1 MPIRAQLFDGTV
13 LEFPDN
19 TDPGVIQ
26 STAKR
31 MTAEIKGG
39 MPAPERTFGDTAKD
53 IGITALK
60 GAIGLPQAFVGLA
73 DIPTGGRVG
82 KALEGAGL
90 RFSEAQKALEEAY
103 SPAQKEAMRRVSEAK
118 GFLPTVK
125 EAVMNPS
132 VPLAAIGESLP
143 QMLGGAG
150 IARGLISKGI
160 PAIAAVG
167 AGEGVLGAG
176 SAAAQMR
183 AESPEGLLT
192 PKQSLAA
199 LGLGAGTAV
208 LGAAG
213 AKFAKSLGL
222 ADVDTLIAKGGA
234 EAAQAA
240 NAKTGFMRSVVG
252 SGLAEGAFEEMP
264 QSAQEQMWQNWAG
277 DKPIFSGVPEAAAMG
292 LVTGTVM
299 GGTAGGIS
307 AMAKPEAPKE
317 TEFDKRRKE
326 MQSAAPAAQYFD
338 QASPLENPYGNIPAD
353 LMPDVTEEINAARS
367 KRKQAPLDSFSI
379 EDVVNAGIPQERV
392 DTLLSG
398 TLEKAGLFPDQ
409 EVAPQDVLDAAADR
423 GINPDQPGFRDF
435 LRRATGS
442 ENLDQMSPVQRV
454 AAFGAIQNLPEG
466 VDALPTGTNAR
477 SFTEAQYK
485 KGLKAIRSAISGGAS
500 RDSLL
505 ARIHKAG
512 IKNPQDAQ
520 SILQN
525 AIREGQVGAISTPAF
540 AVFDD
545 YGKVVRTYDDRG
557 LADRA
562 ADRLN
567 GSVAEVNQ
575 TSYVPP
581 GQTEISAGEATGY
594 QIKVGDSVLAEAKT
608 PEEIDQKA
616 DRLGQIRERIA
627 ASRQNKVDQL
637 RQQAQRNTEGLEELE
652 ARGLSG
658 TPKYAKKQKQ
668 IAADNAKIDRQIGQL
683 TKEAEDAARP
693 MFVSAIRPKVK
704 LAAKAA
710 PAKPAAKPTEAPEIA
725 ALRQKLLPALRR
737 FGLEGVGLR
746 VVKSI
751 EDGGAGADGAYANR
765 LIQIALSAENP
776 MGVMRHEVIHALK
789 ELGAFKP
796 REWRALEKQAK
807 SEWIGKFIEQPGLM
821 ERYQQVYQEQT
832 GSLEGFDEYIAEEA
846 IAEAFKYFDQT
857 KPPVGLIGNL
867 FNRLRNF
874 FASLRNAMQGAGFQ
888 TAEDVLGRIEE
899 GKVKPVKAEAPAAAE
914 ARYSV
919 KPTKKRDTDVTR
931 GADEIAAMDAD
942 VRDDTSPSDMPGGYH
957 AYSYYEARKL
967 QPKPSTK
974 LKRVTENNSHVL
986 WESAD
991 YIANVDG
998 ELFSVTKQEDPD
1010 DPDND
1015 DAFVYAF
1022 ERLSDPVKDSRMIET
1037 IVSTPEELFDEIR
1050 DFMGDDLASLD
1061 KESWEKEMRKRLGL
1075 PPLSGTK
1082 EKKSK
1087 FSLITDDKRPFD
1099 MKGIRIYNREIEA
1112 LVKKVGDRIAGMQS
1126 GKTLADVKAA
1136 VNKLRQYSKEGSK
1149 GAEWYE
1155 RSAKAVLDMFNGD
1168 KVLAEKFFQII
1179 AITSANTEVAANFT
1193 KTYNAWRQFAE
1204 NKPIKAG
1211 TQNENKKIEALLYF
1225 GIDWDGRKTNTFYK
1239 NLMEAMEGTDSG
1251 RSTIDL
1257 HMARMLFDR
1266 NSPTDAQYQLA
1277 ENMVRLLATKA
1288 KFPARQVQAASW
1300 VTQKAKTLF
1309 SDYRRRGLKKKLSD
1323 KELREYA
1330 FERAIV
1336 DYAHLIERKKAGLP
1350 VTDALRE
1357 PSEEKRAMTQ
1367 TITGEAIPSVK
1378 TEMGEIASMSR
1389 KIKTEITDNVI
1400 NQNFVDKIAQAIGV
1414 ASRVRT
1420 TTGSGG
1426 YEGAIT
1432 PNIIVQVVNKNPE
1445 IAEIDARAISAAMMY
1460 VFKQDAVPFFKA
1472 DPRRIGMDQ
1481 FGYKIKFARD
1491 KLTATQEKKLFEA
1504 LRGIMGSGAGYTKMA
1519 GNEMVMIN
1527 YRGEDGNPFLMPDGA
1542 FVEAIKQF
1550 RDAAENIT
1558 GVGEVEQFGVQSE
1571 YPYHDWENDPSGAG
1585 LIFGIQG
1592 SAGGRP
1598 AIQQRLDNL
1607 RKSFVDSARES
1618 VRSAGIT
1625 PKFSLTASGRRADD
1639 PRYGRRVTTD
1649 TIDVDGQER
1658 PTRTSSG
1665 TLIFPTEE
1673 GVRNFW
1679 RWFGDSVFVDDQ
1691 GRPMVMY
1698 HGTAADI
1705 DEFIP
1710 RQANAIFI
1718 TPRVGFAADFNKG
1731 VLGGVATW
1739 SEGWMV
1745 DNYEDIL
1752 TPEQIE
1758 RAKLKALSEIDAE
1771 TKKDYK
1777 LTPKSHHS
1785 AFVETAE
1792 FNQALLDEMPSR
1804 ANVIPLFVKAENP
1817 FNYDNP
1823 NHIRQ
1828 VVDRLFLDSGVD
1840 LETDPNGLIR
1850 FEDENGSIADKQYS
1864 ENEVYK
1870 MLSKGYW
1877 PLIEQKETQ
1886 EAIRGLGFDGFS
1898 VQEALTKNYAVY
1910 DSSQLKSAV
1919 GNTGEFSP
1927 EKKGIRYS
1935 ISSSRELFDPKEIK
1949 KHSHTPNKGRTKLI
1963 DMNIDDFLRLST
1975 PGYVKSKEA
1984 DVEKALNS
1992 GEKLRELPSIVA
2004 YQEDGKGDLIVDG
2017 NNDPRREGINNHEGR
2032 HRARALKKRGY
2043 STMPVLLTTNIRFSE
2058 QQDPEK
2064 FDYIED
2070 WPKKII
2076 GYDGN
2081 TAAFPVKREDADK
2094 DYQTPEKSD
2103 IRYSI
2108 AQTKTPE
2115 FKRWFGES
2123 KAVDAQGNPN
2133 VFWRGDAPVNS
2144 QLDKPGG
2151 FLRSD
2156 VKREGIQHPDVIEI
2170 NERRPAIYLS
2180 DESRADWYATSVGS
2194 QNYARPFYV
2203 RAINTATPEIL
2214 RELVRA
2220 QGEGFDG
2227 NSSRRTASH
2236 LTAAEVE
2243 LLKANGYDSIE
2254 GPMQGG
2260 GNELAVFSPEQIK
2273 SAVGNRGTFDAN
2285 NPNIRFSFRN
2295 DIKSKLGQG
2304 ALSAIDRTTSARQG
2318 NFSQRLASA
2327 FSPDSFTKLRRQMV
2341 NKYAA
2346 LERNSKRVADRYG
2359 ESRLLA
2365 DQSAIAAALMSD
2377 RAAGIAAE
2385 SFKNG
2390 VPVYAK
2396 GYTKVDDLG
2405 GKVKGLIPIL
2415 EPLMKYNDPFVFQ
2428 AFQFY
2433 SATRRGA
2440 RLLVEGR
2447 EKLLTPQDIRF
2458 GKQLEQTYPEFKAA
2472 FDEYQKYNRGLV
2484 KFLVDTGVLS
2494 EEMGKKWAMY
2504 ADYIP
2509 FYRQADGEETIGPQI
2524 FNNLAGVKPTQ
2535 RLKGGEFKLDDFL
2548 ETVVRNTRSAI
2559 EQGMKNVAAQRAVKD
2574 AIDLNSPGKNDYAKR
2589 MPPGTAG
2596 APDIVTVREK
2606 GKDVQY
2612 QVADP
2617 LLVETMKGLYMPNP
2631 YETILKIVGF
2641 PTRMLR
2647 ELVTKMPD
2655 FMLANLMRDSM
2666 SAWVTSG
2673 TKFKPVI
2680 DSFKQAGNALVGSS
2694 PEIKA
2699 IKAAGIGT
2707 GYEFSG
2713 DVKSTAIEFAKE
2725 LRKASGKRKVSE
2737 IALLPVTKVWDLL
2750 DAGSNA
2756 SDLATRAEIHKRT
2769 MEETGNEAEAAFRAL
2784 EVMNFSR
2791 MGSSPLVQI
2800 LSATVPF
2807 FNARVQ
2813 GLDLLYRAGMGDLA
2827 QANRDAAHKAFKVRA
2842 LTLFALS
2849 IAYWMMASDSDEYK
2863 KANEETRDNNW
2874 IIGSVRIPIPFEI
2887 GVLFKVI
2894 PERMMG
2900 YLFGTD
2906 TGKDVKESAKRN
2918 IISTLSM
2925 NPVPQAVLPILENYI
2940 DYSFFTGRGIIP
2952 RGMEDVAPQF
2962 QETSGTSILAKKIG
2976 AATEY
2981 SPIKVDNLING
2992 YFGAFGTYMSMGIDS
3007 MLRTASDP
3015 VKPAMGLEQMPVIK
3029 RFYASPLAGGTKEAF
3044 FDLKDRIGEVTRTQ
3058 NFLMESGRYE
3068 ELAAYMKENGKLID
3082 AKSWVSRTDKELK
3095 NVRGLIRATSNL
3107 TERDITPEEKREA
3120 LNSLRR
3126 SENYLTEQSRILK
3139 KNLMQ

>member
-1 MPIRAQLFDGTV
+1 MPRNVTVTFEDGTSHV
-13 LEFPDN
+13 YQNAPDDITPAQVEARAAKEFSRRVVGLN
-19 TDPGVIQ
+19 
-26 STAKR
+26 
-31 MTAEIKGG
+31 GG
-39 MPAPERTFGDTAKD
+39 RGEAAPAPERTFGDTAKD

-60 GAIGLPQAFVGLA
+60 GAIGLPQAFAGLA
-73 DIPTGGRVG
+73 DIPTGGRVS

-103 SPAQKEAMRRVSEAK
+103 SPAQKEAMRRVGAAQ

-125 EAVMNPS
+125 EAIVNPS

-150 IARGLISKGI
+150 IARGLIAKGV

-167 AGEGVLGAG
+167 AGEGALGAG

-183 AESPEGLLT
+183 AESPEGSLT
-192 PKQSLAA
+192 PKQSAAA
-199 LGLGAGTAV
+199 LGLGAGAAV
-208 LGAAG
+208 LGAAV
-213 AKFAKSLGL
+213 AKFAKSIGL

-240 NAKTGFMRSVVG
+240 NAKMGFMKSVVG

-277 DKPIFSGVPEAAAMG
+277 DKPIFSGVPEAAGMG
-292 LVTGTVM
+292 LVTGAIM
-299 GGTAGGIS
+299 GGTAGGVT
-307 AMAKPEAPKE
+307 AMGKPEAPKE

-326 MQSAAPAAQYFD
+326 MESAAPAAQYFD

-379 EDVVNAGIPQERV
+379 EDAVNAGIPQERV

-423 GINPDQPGFRDF
+423 GVNPDQPGFKDF

-442 ENLDQMSPVQRV
+442 EDLDQMSPVQRV

-466 VDALPTGTNAR
+466 VDTLPTGTNAR
-477 SFTEAQYK
+477 SFTEGQYK
-485 KGLKAIRSAISGGAS
+485 SGLKAIRSSISGGAS

-505 ARIHKAG
+505 ASIQKAG

-525 AIREGQVGAISTPAF
+525 AIREGQVGAISTPAY

-557 LADRA
+557 LADQA

-567 GSVAEVNQ
+567 GSVTEVSQ

-581 GQTEISAGEATGY
+581 GQTEIPSGEATGY
-594 QIKVGDSVLAEAKT
+594 QIRVGDSVLASAKT

-627 ASRQNKVDQL
+627 ASRQSKVDQL
-637 RQQAQRNTEGLEELE
+637 RQQALRNTESLEELE
-652 ARGLSG
+652 ARGLSE
-658 TPKYAKKQKQ
+658 TTEYAKKQKQ
-668 IAADNAKIDRQIGQL
+668 IATDNAKIDRQIGQL
-683 TKEAEDAARP
+683 TKEVEDAARP

-704 LAAKAA
+704 RAAKAA
-710 PAKPAAKPTEAPEIA
+710 PVKPAAKPAETPELSS
-725 ALRQKLLPALRR
+725 LRQKLLPALRR

-765 LIQIALSAENP
+765 LIQIAMSAENP

-796 REWRALEKQAK
+796 REWRALEKRAK
-807 SEWIGKFIEQPGLM
+807 SEWVDKFIRQPGLY
-821 ERYQQVYQEQT
+821 ERYQQVYQEQA

-899 GKVKPVKAEAPAAAE
+899 GKVMPTQAETSAAPKF
-914 ARYSV
+914 SV
-919 KPTKKRDTDVTR
+919 PTRPEIKQALTR
-931 GADEIAAMDAD
+931 NITGEVI
-942 VRDDTSPSDMPGGYH
+942 
-957 AYSYYEARKL
+957 
-967 QPKPSTK
+967 PSTK
-974 LKRVTENNSHVL
+974 TEMARVSEVPM
-986 WESAD
+986 
-991 YIANVDG
+991 V
-998 ELFSVTKQEDPD
+998 VKQ
-1010 DPDND
+1010 N
-1015 DAFVYAF
+1015 
-1022 ERLSDPVKDSRMIET
+1022 LT
-1037 IVSTPEELFDEIR
+1037 DEILNSGIVQQ
-1050 DFMGDDLASLD
+1050 MANL
-1061 KESWEKEMRKRLGL
+1061 LGVRSEVKVT
-1075 PPLSGTK
+1075 PGT
-1082 EKKSK
+1082 
-1087 FSLITDDKRPFD
+1087 
-1099 MKGIRIYNREIEA
+1099 
-1112 LVKKVGDRIAGMQS
+1112 
-1126 GKTLADVKAA
+1126 
-1136 VNKLRQYSKEGSK
+1136 
-1149 GAEWYE
+1149 
-1155 RSAKAVLDMFNGD
+1155 
-1168 KVLAEKFFQII
+1168 
-1179 AITSANTEVAANFT
+1179 
-1193 KTYNAWRQFAE
+1193 
-1204 NKPIKAG
+1204 
-1211 TQNENKKIEALLYF
+1211 
-1225 GIDWDGRKTNTFYK
+1225 
-1239 NLMEAMEGTDSG
+1239 
-1251 RSTIDL
+1251 
-1257 HMARMLFDR
+1257 
-1266 NSPTDAQYQLA
+1266 
-1277 ENMVRLLATKA
+1277 
-1288 KFPARQVQAASW
+1288 
-1300 VTQKAKTLF
+1300 
-1309 SDYRRRGLKKKLSD
+1309 
-1323 KELREYA
+1323 
-1330 FERAIV
+1330 
-1336 DYAHLIERKKAGLP
+1336 
-1350 VTDALRE
+1350 
-1357 PSEEKRAMTQ
+1357 
-1367 TITGEAIPSVK
+1367 
-1378 TEMGEIASMSR
+1378 
-1389 KIKTEITDNVI
+1389 
-1400 NQNFVDKIAQAIGV
+1400 
-1414 ASRVRT
+1414 
-1420 TTGSGG
+1420 GG
-1426 YEGAIT
+1426 YEGSIT
-1432 PNIIVQVVNKNPE
+1432 PNLIVQVFDPNPE
-1445 IAEIDARAISAAMMY
+1445 VSANDAAKISAAMTY
-1460 VFKQDAVPFFKA
+1460 VFKQDAVPYFRA
-1472 DPRRIGMDQ
+1472 DPRLINFDQRGYRITFGSDQ
-1481 FGYKIKFARD
+1481 
-1491 KLTATQEKKLFEA
+1491 LTETQE
-1504 LRGIMGSGAGYTKMA
+1504 RGIFNVLRSIMGDGAGYTKMS
-1519 GNEMVMIN
+1519 GNQMVLIN
-1527 YRGEDGNPFLMPDGA
+1527 YRGEDGKPFLMDDEA
-1542 FVEAIKQF
+1542 FASAVSQFKDTASDIVNVNNVEK
-1550 RDAAENIT
+1550 
-1558 GVGEVEQFGVQSE
+1558 FGVESE
-1571 YPYHDWENDPSGAG
+1571 YPYHDWKDDAAGAG
-1585 LIFGIQG
+1585 IIAGLQG
-1592 SAGGRP
+1592 RTGGRSD
-1598 AIQQRLDNL
+1598 IQNGLDSL

-1618 VRSAGIT
+1618 VRSAGLE
-1625 PKFSLTASGRRADD
+1625 PRFSLSDKRGRLGD
-1639 PRYGRRVTTD
+1639 PRYGKRVTTD
-1649 TIDVDGQER
+1649 TIEVDGQDR
-1658 PTRTSSG
+1658 PTRTSKG
-1665 TLIFPTEE
+1665 TLIYPTEE
-1673 GVRNFW
+1673 GVKNFW
-1679 RWFGDSVFVDDQ
+1679 RWFGNSVFVDED
-1691 GRPMVMY
+1691 GRPLVMY

-1705 DEFIP
+1705 EEFIP
-1710 RQANAIFI
+1710 KQANAIFI
-1718 TPRVGFAADFNKG
+1718 TPQVEFSAEFKGG
-1731 VLGGVATW
+1731 VLTGVATW
-1739 SEGWMV
+1739 SENWMV
-1745 DNYEDIL
+1745 EHYDEIL
-1752 TPEQIE
+1752 SPDQIE
-1758 RAKLKALSEIDAE
+1758 AAKLEALENIDPE
-1771 TKKDYK
+1771 TKRDYK
-1777 LTPKSHHS
+1777 LSKKAHHS
-1785 AFVETAE
+1785 AFVETSE
-1792 FNQALLDEMPSR
+1792 FMQAIKDQLPSR
-1804 ANVIPLFVKAENP
+1804 ANVIPLFVKSENP
-1817 FNYDNP
+1817 FNYSNE
-1823 NHIRQ
+1823 NHVRQ
-1828 VVDRLFLDSGVD
+1828 AVDRLFLDFGVD
-1840 LETDPNGLIR
+1840 LEQDPNGRIR
-1850 FEDENGSIADKQYS
+1850 FMNEADSMADREYS
-1864 ENEVYK
+1864 ENEVYN
-1870 MLSKGYW
+1870 MLTKGYW
-1877 PLIEQKETQ
+1877 PLIEQAEIQ
-1886 EAIRGLGFDGFS
+1886 DVIRDLGFDGFS
-1898 VQEALTKNYAVY
+1898 VQESLVKNYAVF
-1910 DSSQLKSAV
+1910 DPNQVKSSV
-1919 GNTGEFSP
+1919 GNDGNFSD
-1927 EKKGIRYS
+1927 KKGIR
-1935 ISSSRELFDPKEIK
+1935 F
-1949 KHSHTPNKGRTKLI
+1949 
-1963 DMNIDDFLRLST
+1963 
-1975 PGYVKSKEA
+1975 
-1984 DVEKALNS
+1984 
-1992 GEKLRELPSIVA
+1992 
-2004 YQEDGKGDLIVDG
+2004 
-2017 NNDPRREGINNHEGR
+2017 
-2032 HRARALKKRGY
+2032 
-2043 STMPVLLTTNIRFSE
+2043 
-2058 QQDPEK
+2058 
-2064 FDYIED
+2064 
-2070 WPKKII
+2070 
-2076 GYDGN
+2076 
-2081 TAAFPVKREDADK
+2081 
-2094 DYQTPEKSD
+2094 
-2103 IRYSI
+2103 SI
-2108 AQTKTPE
+2108 AQSKTPE
-2115 FKRWFGES
+2115 FKRWFRES
-2123 KAVDAQGNPN
+2123 KVSDKSGKPILMYHSTPSPDDDIFS
-2133 VFWRGDAPVNS
+2133 VF
-2144 QLDKPGG
+2144 K
-2151 FLRSD
+2151 RSD
-2156 VKREGIQHPDVIEI
+2156 DGKLGQGIYTTSM
-2170 NERRPAIYLS
+2170 ER
-2180 DESRADWYATSVGS
+2180 YA
-2194 QNYARPFYV
+2194 
-2203 RAINTATPEIL
+2203 
-2214 RELVRA
+2214 
-2220 QGEGFDG
+2220 EGFAPTGAVMPLWVSIQNPLYLDLSSPIEKGRSPRDVLRAKMAGKEDSGKVDYLRLDGSGAKEISDRLSAEIKAISGRRLMDMSGATIRRTLQKAGYDGIIVRDADG
-2227 NSSRRTASH
+2227 NFV
-2236 LTAAEVE
+2236 EVNAFE
-2243 LLKANGYDSIE
+2243 
-2254 GPMQGG
+2254 PT
-2260 GNELAVFSPEQIK
+2260 QIK
-2273 SAVGNRGTFDAN
+2273 SAVGNRGTFDETKKD
-2285 NPNIRFSFRN
+2285 IRYSFRN

-2447 EKLLTPQDIRF
+2447 EKLLTLQDIRF

-2617 LLVETMKGLYMPNP
+2617 LLVETMKGFYMPNP

-2694 PEIKA
+2694 PEIEA

-2737 IALLPVTKVWDLL
+2737 IALLPITKVWDLL

-2769 MEETGNEAEAAFRAL
+2769 LAETGNEAEAAFRAL

-2874 IIGSVRIPIPFEI
+2874 IIGPVRIPIPFEI
-2887 GVLFKVI
+2887 GVLFKVV

-2918 IISTLSM
+2918 IVSTLSM

-2940 DYSFFTGRGIIP
+2940 DYSFFTGRGVIP

-2962 QETSGTSILAKKIG
+2962 QEASATSTLAKKIG

-3068 ELAAYMKENGKLID
+3068 ELAAYMKENGRLID

-3095 NVRGLIRATSNL
+3095 NVRELIRATSNL

-3139 KNLMQ
+3139 KSLMP